1 MKLEIKQSREMQ
13 SGAPKWWQ
21 NMLFLVLSL
30 NAEIGTFGSTYM
42 IVWVDPK
49 VIWDIHYIVFRT
61 YNLALFLQLIDLWFS
76 LIVKQTRSFRIL
88 LHALPKWN
96 SIQWDIIFLDSA
108 VNIISVWIF
117 EASTEMIEE
126 NSSLKNHCIIVGCLC
141 FF

>member
-1 MKLEIKQSREMQ
+1 MMTKY
-13 SGAPKWWQ
+13 
-21 NMLFLVLSL
+21 VV
-30 NAEIGTFGSTYM
+30 FGFV
-42 IVWVDPK
+42 IQCRNRDIWFNIQLWVDLK
-49 VIWDIHYIVFRT
+49 VVWDIHQYLWLVYIVFRT
-61 YNLALFLQLIDLWFS
+61 YNLALFLQWIELWFS

-88 LHALPKWN
+88 LHALTKWN
-96 SIQWDIIFLDSA
+96 GIQWDIIFLDSA